1 MKIID
6 ILKNEEYLKENDIMV
21 EDAVLHKASEKL
33 DITFVL
39 DKALNLKNYNNLT
52 KKIKEA
58 FSDLKVSLS
67 LVISYKDESL
77 TEEELKEY
85 LSAILLKLEET
96 SPRFKAL
103 SINDGDVILEDSKV
117 TFLVAFDAKGLDDLC
132 DPIVKEFENYGFLI
146 DVRIKEDESKSVA
159 QQIQNLDNKMN
170 EKIEAQRMEALQ
182 VQKFNEDSRNAKKS
196 YYKYK
201 PEVKTQICDLPRNY
215 DEIQRMLN
223 ETGEQ
228 VVLIEGYVFQKEI
241 KEFPKSKNKMVM
253 LAVTDETD
261 SILVKKWL
269 RGEEEIKLYSGIENG
284 TIFQI
289 TGKIEDDSYEHQV
302 LIMAQEIVQVGVHK
316 EEIAQDNA
324 VEKRVELHAHSKMST
339 LDSVVDASTYV
350 KTAIKWGWKSLAIT
364 DHSGVYSIP
373 DVLHS
378 LPKECDFKPLYGVE
392 LNYINDQE
400 YFITFDDLDEE
411 SRNIDLKSAT
421 YIVYDIETTGL
432 SQTFDS
438 LIEIAAYK
446 VYQGG
451 VIEKFE
457 KFINPGRHIP
467 ESITELTSIT
477 DDMVKDAKNEET
489 ILKEFMEFCKGCVF
503 VAHNAK
509 FDVGMIYAK
518 SKKYNIDFPLLGTID
533 SLNLFRVLA
542 GYQENRPKRFNLE
555 VLAKT
560 YKVKEEKH
568 HRANDD
574 TRVLALSF
582 VQMLQQLYQAGVYNY
597 KDINS
602 LIKPELHYE
611 LVFPYS
617 LNILAK
623 TQAGFKNMYKLLSDA
638 MTKHLYGDARLLKSV
653 LDEFR
658 DGILVGSGDNRGEVF
673 EYALNRSEEECKK
686 AMEICDYI
694 EVQPP
699 MSYAQYFSQLP
710 NGKED
715 IELVIKNIIKWGKEM
730 GKIVVATSDCHYLR
744 PKDKK
749 YRDILIAAP
758 QIGGGVHPLARKEVK
773 QVPDQFL
780 RTTEEMLDDFKFL
793 GDDLAYEIVV
803 TNTNLV
809 ADQIE
814 AIKPFSKEMF
824 SPRDDQFKDS
834 MLHIPS
840 IADEMTRIVYDTLQ
854 KMYGDN
860 PHPIIKARVERELK
874 SIISFGNASVYYVC
888 HLLVK
893 KSNEDGYLVG
903 SRGSVGSSIVATL
916 MNITEVNPLAPHY
929 VCKKCHFHTLRMSDD
944 EIDKYGLLDI
954 EKPFQTTLRS
964 VSSGFDLPDQVC
976 PVCGNKLSKDGHDI
990 PFETFLGFNGEKV
1003 PDIDLNFSGEYQA
1016 TAHAYIRDVFG
1027 YEYAFRGGTVGTVAE
1042 KNAFGYV
1049 KGYCERT
1056 GQNLRDCEITRLSQY
1071 IIGVKRS
1078 TGQHPGGIVVV
1089 PNYVDIYDVT
1099 PVQYPA
1105 DNKDNA
1111 FRTTHY
1117 DYHSFEDNLLK
1128 FDILGHDNPTIF
1140 HYIMEYVHAHQ
1151 DEFPFSDARDIPIDD
1166 KREYA
1171 LFGST
1176 ESIGLTE
1183 EQLGSKVASFGLP
1196 EFGTQF
1202 VRGML
1207 VETLPK
1213 SFAEVVKISGLS
1225 HGTNVWANN
1234 SQELVNGRTEFG
1246 KIEFADTIGCR
1257 DDIMID
1263 LIRMGLEPGKAFN
1276 IMEFVRK
1283 NKKVKSPDKWE
1294 EFQAYMR
1301 EKKVPEWYIWSC
1313 DKIEYMFPKAHA
1325 IAYVLD
1331 ALRFSWFKLYYPPLF
1346 YSAWL
1351 SKRAKAHDVFIYM
1364 QGVEAIRGKIR
1375 ELTQIPKK
1383 VAKEEDLITSL
1394 QIVLEM
1400 KLRGYEFLP
1409 VDINKSDALN
1419 FTIEDGKLRIP
1430 FVAVDKLGET
1440 VALDIVNKRNEEPF
1454 DSIQDVEKRT
1464 KLSSSLVEEFKLLG
1478 AFGDLKEESEPEAEG
1493 LFAFGV

>member
-6 ILKNEEYLKENDIMV
+6 ILSKEDYLLDNNIMV
-21 EDAVLHKASEKL
+21 EDAILHKASSKL

-52 KKIKEA
+52 NKIKEA
-58 FSDLKVSLS
+58 FNNLKVSLS

-77 TEEELKEY
+77 TEDELKEY
-85 LSAILLKLEET
+85 LSQILLKLEET

-103 SINDGDVILEDSKV
+103 SINDGDIIIEDQRV

-132 DPIVKEFENYGFLI
+132 GPIIKEFENYGFLI
-146 DVRIKEDESKSVA
+146 DVIIKEDENKSIA
-159 QQIQNLDNKMN
+159 QQIQNLDNKIN
-170 EKIEAQRMEALQ
+170 EKIEAQRKEALQ
-182 VQKFNEDSRNAKKS
+182 VQQFNNDSKNAKKS

-201 PEVKTQICDLPRNY
+201 PEKRTLICDIPHNY
-215 DEIQRMLN
+215 DEIQKLLN

-228 VVLIEGYVFQKEI
+228 TVMIEGYVFQKEI
-241 KEFPKSKNKMVM
+241 REFPKSKNKMV
-253 LAVTDETD
+253 LLYITDETD
-261 SILVKKWL
+261 SIIVKKWL
-269 RGEEEIKLYSGIENG
+269 RGEEEIKLYSSIENN
-284 TIFQI
+284 TQFKII
-289 TGKIEDDSYEHQV
+289 GKVEDDSYEHQV
-302 LIMAQEIVQVGVHK
+302 LIIASELEQTGVHK
-316 EEIAQDNA
+316 EELIMDNA
-324 VEKRVELHAHSKMST
+324 PVKRVELHAHSKMST
-339 LDSVVDASTYV
+339 LDSVVDAATYV
-350 KTAIKWGWKSLAIT
+350 KTAIKWGFKSIAIT
-364 DHSGVYSIP
+364 DHSGCYAIP
-373 DVLHS
+373 DVVHA
-378 LPKECDFKPLYGVE
+378 LPKDSDYKPIYGVE
-392 LNYINDQE
+392 LNYINDSE
-400 YFITFDDLDEE
+400 FFVTFDDMDDA
-411 SRNIDLKSAT
+411 SKDINLKDAT

-432 SQTFDS
+432 SQTYDEI
-438 LIEIAAYK
+438 IEISAYK

-457 KFINPGRHIP
+457 KFVKPKRHI
-467 ESITELTSIT
+467 SQKITTLTSIT
-477 DDMVKDAKNEET
+477 DDMVKDADDEET
-489 ILKEFMEFCKGCVF
+489 VVREFLEFSSGAIF

-518 SKKYNIDFPLLGTID
+518 AKKYNIDFVKQGTID
-533 SLNLFRVLA
+533 TLNLFRVIA
-542 GYQENRPKRFNLE
+542 GYQPNRPKKYNLE

-560 YKVKEEKH
+560 YKVKEEHH

-574 TRVLALSF
+574 TRVTFLSF
-582 VQMLQQLYQAGVYNY
+582 VQMLQQVYQMGVYNY
-597 KDINS
+597 KDLNS
-602 LIKPELHYE
+602 LIKPEIHYE

-638 MTKHLYGDARLLKSV
+638 MTKHLYQDARLLKSV

-658 DGILVGSGDNRGEVF
+658 EGVLVGSGDNRGEVF
-673 EYALNRSEEECKK
+673 EMALNRSEEECKK
-686 AMEICDYI
+686 AMEVCDYI

-699 MSYAQYFSQLP
+699 MSYAQYFSDLP
-710 NGKED
+710 NGKDD
-715 IELVIKNIIKWGKEM
+715 ILEIIKNIIKWGKEM

-749 YRDILIAAP
+749 YRDILIQAP
-758 QIGGGVHPLARKEVK
+758 QIGGGVHPLARAGITEI
-773 QVPDQFL
+773 PDQFL
-780 RTTEEMLDDFKFL
+780 RTTEEMLEEFKFL
-793 GDDLAYEIVV
+793 GEDLAYEIVV
-803 TNTNLV
+803 TNTNLI
-809 ADQIE
+809 ADSIDKIQ
-814 AIKPFSKEMF
+814 AFSKEMF

-834 MLHIPS
+834 ILHVPS
-840 IADEMTRIVYDTLQ
+840 ISEEMTRIVYDNLN
-854 KMYGDN
+854 KMYGEN

-929 VCKKCHFHTLRMSDD
+929 VCKNCHFHTLRMTDD

-954 EKPFQTTLRS
+954 EKPFQVTLRS
-964 VSSGFDLPDQVC
+964 VSSGYDLPDQVC
-976 PVCGNKLSKDGHDI
+976 PKCGAKLSKDGHDI

-1056 GQNLRDCEITRLSQY
+1056 HKELRDCEITRLSQY

-1140 HYIMEYVHAHQ
+1140 HYIMEYVKKHQ
-1151 DEFPFSDARDIPIDD
+1151 EEFPFDDARNIPIDD
-1166 KREYA
+1166 AKLYS
-1171 LFGST
+1171 LFGGT
-1176 ESIGLTE
+1176 EVLGLTE

-1196 EFGTQF
+1196 ELGTAF

-1263 LIRMGLEPGKAFN
+1263 LIRMGLEPSKAFN

-1283 NKKVKSPDKWE
+1283 NKKVKSPDKWI
-1294 EFQAYMR
+1294 EFQNYMR
-1301 EKKVPEWYIWSC
+1301 ENKVPEWYIWSC

-1331 ALRFSWFKLYYPPLF
+1331 ALRFAWFKLYYPPLF

-1351 SKRAKAHDVFIYM
+1351 SKRAKAHDVFLYM
-1364 QGVEAIRGKIR
+1364 QGIDAVRGKIK
-1375 ELTQIPKK
+1375 ELQSLPQKT
-1383 VAKEEDLITSL
+1383 AKDDDLITSL

-1409 VDINKSDALN
+1409 VDVLKSDALN

-1440 VALDIVNKRNEEPF
+1440 VALDIVSKREEKPF
-1454 DSIQDVEKRT
+1454 DSIEDVEKRT
-1464 KLSSSLVEEFKLLG
+1464 KLSSSLVDEFKLLG

-1493 LFAFGV
+1493 LFAFSD